1 MQVKFKKLHPDAI
14 VPTYGTEHAAAFD
27 LYALEDVQAATRA
40 VVRTGLAFEIP
51 KGYAMF
57 IKPRSGLA
65 FNQGVEA
72 FQGTIDSDYRG
83 EVKVLLTNGNS
94 EHYIRVVKGDR
105 IAQAIVLPLP
115 RITFQEVT
123 ELSDTFRGAGGFGST
138 G

>member
-1 MQVKFKKLHPDAI
+1 MEIKIKKLHPDAI

-40 VVRTGLAFEIP
+40 VINTGLAFEIP
-51 KGYAMF
+51 KGCAMF

-65 FNQGVEA
+65 FKQGVEA

-83 EVKVLLTNGNS
+83 EVKILLTASDVEDG
-94 EHYIRVVKGDR
+94 IDVAKGDR
-105 IAQAIVLPLP
+105 IAQAIVIPVP
-115 RITFQEVT
+115 VITFQET
-123 ELSDTFRGAGGFGST
+123 SELSDTLRGAQGFGHT

>member
-1 MQVKFKKLHPDAI
+1 MQVNFKKLHPDALI
-14 VPTYGTEHAAAFD
+14 PTYGTDGAAAFD
-27 LYALEDVQAATRA
+27 LYAVEAITEANRA
-40 VVRTGLAFEIP
+40 VVKTGISFEIP
-51 KGYAMF
+51 EGYALF

-94 EHYIRVVKGDR
+94 EHYISVAKGDR
-105 IAQAIVLPLP
+105 IAQAIILPLP
-115 RITFQEVT
+115 RITFKEVF
-123 ELSDTFRGAGGFGST
+123 ELSDTLRGAGGFGST